1 MNRVAKQDGFT
12 LIELVLAMAFIS
24 ALLLAIA
31 MAIIQVG
38 TIYNRGM
45 TLKEVNQTS
54 RSVSDDLTRSLTSSE
69 AFTLSSKYVA
79 SSTGGRLCLGQYSY
93 LWNYARSYQ
102 DTNRVEYANAAT
114 ETATGPIRFVKVP
127 DASGKYCVL
136 QTNGRYLD
144 IQAADTVS
152 TVELLKAGDRAL
164 SIHQF
169 AITSGA
175 NAFDPTTGQQLYN
188 VSFTIGTGNVSA
200 LTSDQSSCLPPND
213 PNSDFAYC
221 TVQQFKLVVRAGDR
235 VN

>member
-31 MAIIQVG
+31 LTIIQIG
-38 TIYNRGM
+38 TTYNRGM

-54 RSVSDDLTRSLTSSE
+54 RSISDDLTRSLTSSE
-69 AFTLSSKYVA
+69 AFTLSSKYV
-79 SSTGGRLCLGQYSY
+79 SVSTGGRLCLGQYSY
-93 LWNYARSYQ
+93 LWNYAKSYQ
-102 DTNRVEYANAAT
+102 DTNRVKYQDTAT
-114 ETATGPIRFVKVP
+114 EAAGPIRFVKVP

-136 QTNGRYLD
+136 QANGSYLD
-144 IQAADTVS
+144 IQSADTSS
-152 TVELLKAGDRAL
+152 TTELLKSGDRAL
-164 SIHQF
+164 SVHQF
-169 AITSGA
+169 AISSGT
-175 NAFDPTTGQQLYN
+175 NASDPVTGQQLYN
-188 VSFTIGTGNVSA
+188 VSFTIGTGNVTA

-213 PNSDFAYC
+213 PNSEFAYC

>member
-1 MNRVAKQDGFT
+1 MNRAAKQDGFT

-31 MAIIQVG
+31 LTIIQIG
-38 TIYNRGM
+38 TTYNRGM

-54 RSVSDDLTRSLTSSE
+54 RSISDDLTRSLTSSE

-102 DTNRVEYANAAT
+102 DTNRVEYQDAAT
-114 ETATGPIRFVKVP
+114 EAAGPVRFVKVP

-136 QTNGRYLD
+136 QVNGSYLD
-144 IQAADTVS
+144 IQSTDTAS

-169 AITSGA
+169 AISSGV
-175 NAFDPTTGQQLYN
+175 NASDPVTGQQLYN
-188 VSFTIGTGNVSA
+188 VSFTIGTGNVTA

>member
-1 MNRVAKQDGFT
+1 MNHAAKQNGFT

-24 ALLLAIA
+24 MLLLAIA
-31 MAIIQVG
+31 LTIIQIG

-54 RSVSDDLTRSLTSSE
+54 RSISDDLTRSLTSSE
-69 AFTLSSKYVA
+69 AFTLSSKYIT

-93 LWNYARSYQ
+93 LWNYAKSYQ
-102 DTNRVEYANAAT
+102 DTNRVKYQDTVTEAA
-114 ETATGPIRFVKVP
+114 EGPIRFVKVP
-127 DASGKYCVL
+127 DASSKYCVL
-136 QTNGRYLD
+136 QINGKYLD
-144 IQAADTVS
+144 IQPADTAS
-152 TVELLKAGDRAL
+152 TIELLRAGDREL

-169 AITSGA
+169 AISSGT
-175 NAFDPTTGQQLYN
+175 NASDPVTGQQLYN
-188 VSFTIGTGNVSA
+188 VSFTIGTGNVTA